1 MSERTPEQELEA
13 FFGPRPTAPLPLPRL
28 GIVVGGSLS
37 KGLDVKLDQ
46 GTVIEGL
53 AVGRYVVVRG
63 QTGRRFFCIVT
74 DVQLDALNPLIEKA
88 PPDTS
93 DPFLARVYQGTA
105 VFGRIHVSP
114 MLMLDPPPS
123 SPPVGGKE
131 GRTSPPVGGKEGR
144 TSPPVGGK
152 EGGIE
157 PKPVKTI
164 PAHFTAVYPASADE
178 VALIFGQEKQPG
190 YFYIGDP
197 LEMEGVHVALDLHR
211 FVERSAGVFGKTGT
225 GKTFLTRTLLA
236 GLVRESVAVNL
247 VFDMHN
253 EYGWKSQDEARQE
266 VKGLRQLF
274 PTGQVSVFTLDEE
287 SSRRRGSKVDG
298 VVRIGYDQIEPEDVD
313 SLSGLLALS
322 DVQVGALYFLRR
334 WLGQRWVARLLDE
347 NDPLEELAGALER
360 GTLHGGT
367 LGAIQ
372 RKLGMFRRFDFLQER
387 VSEDPVQQLLDYL
400 DRRVNVVMEFGRYG
414 SSLEAYLLVANYIT
428 RRIHAHYVRRKE
440 AALGGGAEEPCPLVI
455 TIEEAHK
462 FLDPAVARHTIFGA
476 IARELRKYNVTLLIV
491 DQRPSGIDP
500 EVMSQIG
507 TRVTCLLD
515 DEADIRAVF
524 SGISGGAALR
534 EVLARLD
541 TRQQALILGHAV
553 PMPVVVRTRTYG
565 TPEFYAAMGQR
576 EETPEAALARGRAVL
591 RGEEDE
597 AGI

>member
-1 MSERTPEQELEA
+1 MSPEQELDA
-13 FFGPRPTAPLPLPRL
+13 FFGPRPTQPQPIQRL

-63 QTGRRFFCIVT
+63 QTGRRFFSIVT

-93 DPFLARVYQGTA
+93 DPFLARVYQGSA
-105 VFGRIHVSP
+105 VFGRIHVAP
-114 MLMLDPPPS
+114 MLVLDPAAGS
-123 SPPVGGKE
+123 GG
-131 GRTSPPVGGKEGR
+131 GG
-144 TSPPVGGK
+144 
-152 EGGIE
+152 E

-164 PAHFTAVYPASADE
+164 PAHFTPVYPASEEE
-178 VALIFGQEKQPG
+178 VALIFGREEQPG

-236 GLVRESVAVNL
+236 GLVREGVAVNL

-253 EYGWKSQDEARQE
+253 EYGWKSRDEARQE

-274 PTGQVSVFTLDEE
+274 PTGRVSVFTLDEA

-313 SLSGLLALS
+313 SLSSLMALS

-334 WLGQRWVARLLDE
+334 RLGRQWVGRLLDE
-347 NDPLEELAGALER
+347 GDVLEELEGALER

-387 VSEDPVQQLLDYL
+387 VPEDPVRQILDYL
-400 DRRVNVVMEFGRYG
+400 DRGLNVILEFGRYG

-428 RRIHAHYVRRKE
+428 RRIHAHYVARKE
-440 AALGGGAEEPCPLVI
+440 AALGGRGEEPRPLVI

-462 FLDPAVARHTIFGA
+462 FLDPAVARHTVFGT

-524 SGISGGAALR
+524 SGISGAAALR

-565 TPEFYAAMGQR
+565 TPAFYAAIGVQ
-576 EETPEAALARGRAVL
+576 EEEDPEAVLARGRAVL
-591 RGEEDE
+591 RGGEDLKE
-597 AGI
+597 I